1 MRMLQAKAN
10 VGNVDAQ
17 LTNIYWPTVGH
28 AQRKSRLGEILESG
42 LATCKSHLN
51 HQIQKKKSAVF
62 KQTKKEEHNPHSCGP
77 SLLIQGLSSSWL
89 AFLRLPW
96 CLN

>member
-51 HQIQKKKSAVF
+51 HQIQKKKVCS
-62 KQTKKEEHNPHSCGP
+62 
-77 SLLIQGLSSSWL
+77 I
-89 AFLRLPW
+89 
-96 CLN
+96 